1 MQKYL
6 LKRFLSLLGTLFG
19 VSILVFLMIH
29 MIPGDPVR
37 YIVGKNANE
46 AAVKA
51 MREQLGLDQPL
62 ITQYVDFFGKLL
74 HGDLGTSLFTGIP
87 VWEEIVN
94 RFPITFQLA
103 VYGVVLGAVIGI
115 FIGVIAAVKQNTLL
129 DRLVNMLSMIS
140 ISAPDFWVI
149 LFVIY
154 VFAYQ
159 LGWFP
164 ISGYDGFHSLVLPS
178 LTLGLFSIGF
188 IAKMTRS
195 SMLDVIK
202 QDYMRTA
209 EAKGA
214 AMWTRMFSHGLKNA
228 VIPIITLI
236 GLQFGGL
243 LAGAVI
249 TETVFALPGIGNFA
263 IEAVSKRDI
272 PTVQGVVLFVAML
285 YTLVNLIT
293 DIVYSLFDPRVRYD

>member
-6 LKRFLSLLGTLFG
+6 LKRFLSLFTTLLG
-19 VSILVFLMIH
+19 VSVLVFLIVH
-29 MIPGDPVR
+29 MIPGDPAR
-37 YIVGKNANE
+37 YIVGKNASE
-46 AAVKA
+46 EAVKA
-51 MREQLGLDQPL
+51 MRAQLGLDQPL
-62 ITQYVDFFGKLL
+62 ITQYFDYLGKLV

-87 VWEEIVN
+87 VWEEITS

-103 VYGVVLGAVIGI
+103 VYGVVLGSVIGI
-115 FIGVIAAVKQNTLL
+115 LFGVIAAVKQNTFI
-129 DRLVNMLSMIS
+129 DRLVNTLSTIS

-149 LFVIY
+149 LFVIWL
-154 VFAYQ
+154 FAYQ
-159 LGWFP
+159 FGWFP
-164 ISGYDGFHSLVLPS
+164 ISGYDGFYSLVLPS
-178 LTLGLFSIGF
+178 LTIGLFSIGF

-209 EAKGA
+209 EAKGVA
-214 AMWTRMFSHGLKNA
+214 TWARVFAHGLQNA

-249 TETVFALPGIGNFA
+249 TETVFALPGIGYFA
-263 IEAVSKRDI
+263 IEAVTKRDI
-272 PTVQGVVLFVAML
+272 PTVQGVVLFVALL
-285 YTLVNLIT
+285 YTLVNLVT
-293 DIVYSLFDPRVRYD
+293 DIVYSFFDPRVRYD

>member
-6 LKRFLSLLGTLFG
+6 LKRFLSLFTTLFG
-19 VSILVFLMIH
+19 VSILVFLIVH
-29 MIPGDPVR
+29 MIPGDPAR
-37 YIVGKNANE
+37 YIVGKNASE
-46 AAVKA
+46 EAVKA
-51 MREQLGLDQPL
+51 MRAQLGLDQPL
-62 ITQYVDFFGKLL
+62 ITQYVDYLGKLI

-87 VWEEIVN
+87 VWEEIVS

-103 VYGVVLGAVIGI
+103 VYGIVLGSVIGI
-115 FIGVIAAVKQNTLL
+115 LFGVIAAVKQNTFI
-129 DRLVNMLSMIS
+129 DRLVNTLSTIS

-149 LFVIY
+149 LFVIWL
-154 VFAYQ
+154 FAFQ
-159 LGWFP
+159 FGWFP
-164 ISGYDGFHSLVLPS
+164 ISGYDGFYSLVLPS
-178 LTLGLFSIGF
+178 LTIGLFSIGF

-209 EAKGA
+209 EAKGVA
-214 AMWTRMFSHGLKNA
+214 TWARVFAHGLQNA

-249 TETVFALPGIGNFA
+249 TETVFALPGIGYFA
-263 IEAVSKRDI
+263 IEAVTKRDI
-272 PTVQGVVLFVAML
+272 PTVQGVVLFVALL
-285 YTLVNLIT
+285 YTVVNLVT
-293 DIVYSLFDPRVRYD
+293 DIVYSFFDPRVRYD